1 MKLSL
6 ISDIFNTPV
15 ADARRKV
22 EIRNMKD
29 YAKVVIEK
37 KGLSSLQESIN
48 IGKQVMEQKLAAY
61 KKKIEKFE
69 QARGMDTKTFT
80 MLFNK
85 GELGDNKEWIEWDH
99 VANVANLLNRKIH
112 DLENLKYEY

>member
-1 MKLSL
+1 M
-6 ISDIFNTPV
+6 
-15 ADARRKV
+15 
-22 EIRNMKD
+22 EIGNMKD

-48 IGKQVMEQKLAAY
+48 IGKQVMERKLVAY
-61 KKKIEKFE
+61 TRKIEKFE
-69 QARGMDTKTFT
+69 QVRGMNTEAFM

-99 VANVANLLNRKIH
+99 AANVASLLNRKIH
-112 DLENLKYEY
+112 DLENLTYEY